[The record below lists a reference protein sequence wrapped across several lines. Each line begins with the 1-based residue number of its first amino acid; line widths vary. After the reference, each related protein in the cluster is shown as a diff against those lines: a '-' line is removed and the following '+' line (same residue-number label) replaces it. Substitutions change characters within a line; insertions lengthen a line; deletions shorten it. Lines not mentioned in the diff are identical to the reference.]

1 MRMLARGS
9 DMAPTV
15 EMAPTVAHCVWLPG
29 QAHAR
34 GKDSSARPSLRRQA
48 VSRGLQPQGGRAL
61 LGAARRGGVTPT
73 LSHCVWSLYRPMPE
87 ATSLRAVPSCAG
99 RMRAAALS
107 PEGVNFS
114 RGGPVFS
121 KSGEAKNCRARKL
134 PGLCA
139 RPRVPAPLGFTL
151 LELLLVV
158 AIIAVASA
166 GVSFA
171 LRDSGQT
178 QLEREALR
186 LAALLESGR
195 SRSLTSGVPV
205 RWRSTASGFVFDGL
219 PAGSLP
225 EAWLSK
231 DVATQGSASLLL
243 GPEPIIGPQR
253 VLLVSASLPGRAIG
267 VATDGVRPFSVQPAE
282 APAGAP

>member
-1 MRMLARGS
+1 MRMLEAGN
-9 DMAPTV
+9 DVT
-15 EMAPTVAHCVWLPG
+15 PTVAHCVWLP
-29 QAHAR
+29 APR
-34 GKDSSARPSLRRQA
+34 
-48 VSRGLQPQGGRAL
+48 GGRI
-61 LGAARRGGVTPT
+61 
-73 LSHCVWSLYRPMPE
+73 
-87 ATSLRAVPSCAG
+87 
-99 RMRAAALS
+99 
-107 PEGVNFS
+107 FS
-114 RGGPVFS
+114 RGGPS
-121 KSGEAKNCRARKL
+121 KKLAATVYHCGWLPHLRGRPAKNW
-134 PGLCA
+134 
-139 RPRVPAPLGFTL
+139 GFTL

-231 DVATQGSASLLL
+231 DVATQGPASLLL